1 MLASMAEGAE
11 TPREDVTVLLHAW
24 RAGDRQA
31 LEALMPL
38 VYRELHLIAARYMSG
53 ERRGHVLQST
63 ALVNEAFLKLVQQR
77 VDWQSRAHFF
87 AIAASAMRRIL
98 VDHARKSHSDKRGN
112 AVAPAPLDEAAPI
125 AAPPPAL
132 DQVDAF
138 SLDRALRKLEAFDPQ
153 QGRVVELRFFGGL
166 SVEETADVLGVSA
179 TTVKRDWAVARA
191 WLLRAIEHGDREPP
205 DQD

>member
-1 MLASMAEGAE
+1 MLAAMAEGP
-11 TPREDVTVLLHAW
+11 TPPHQDVTVLLQAW
-24 RAGDRQA
+24 RAGNGQA

-38 VYRELHLIAARYMSG
+38 VYRELHLIAARYMSA
-53 ERRGHVLQST
+53 ERPGHVLQST

-98 VDHARKSHSDKRGN
+98 VDHARKSHSDKRGR
-112 AVAPAPLDEAAPI
+112 AVVPAPLDEADPV
-125 AAPPPAL
+125 AAPAPAI
-132 DQVDAF
+132 DHVDAF
-138 SLDRALRKLEAFDPQ
+138 SLDRALKKLEALDPQ

-179 TTVKRDWAVARA
+179 TTVKREWAVARA

-205 DQD
+205 PED